1 MNNGNSFPA
10 ECPMHTQ
17 VEKKPPVNLP
27 QLYLTIIP
35 KRVFLTSNSL
45 LKAPVIPVEYPS
57 ECPMS
62 HDQKLETKVKTNK

>member
-10 ECPMHTQ
+10 ECPMHAQ

-27 QLYLTIIP
+27 QLYLTIIL

-45 LKAPVIPVEYPS
+45 LKAPVEYPS

-62 HDQKLETKVKTNK
+62 HDQKLETKVKTDK